1 MKKSLHTISM
11 ITLGIILLGG
21 VVRADAA
28 SRTATLNLANQSTTT
43 SSEMFAQAQYPLEY
57 FVIAGDTSRG
67 DIEFTINC
75 KPLSI
80 GVTTPIYSGTCSV
93 GGTVATTGFGGA
105 YSPIYL
111 IDNSYVSVTISKGTA
126 RNYNANYIGS
136 AMISTQT
143 AETRGG
149 TFGDYYEEL
158 NMLANEMREKINEWD
173 GQNTEYKE

>member
-28 SRTATLNLANQSTTT
+28 SRTATLNMANQNATT
-43 SSEMFAQAQYPLEY
+43 SSQMLAQAQYPLEY

-67 DIEFTINC
+67 DIEFTING
-75 KPLSI
+75 KSTDYSYTSI
-80 GVTTPIYSGTCSV
+80 AYSGSCPV
-93 GGTVATTGFGGA
+93 GGTVATTGFGGTNA
-105 YSPIYL
+105 PIWFEG
-111 IDNSYVSVTISKGTA
+111 DSYVTVKISKGPV
-126 RNYNANYIGS
+126 RNYNAYYIGS